1 MLVRQAMSGGGET
14 GEFGRPQAI
23 RSALPYL
30 ARLAAD
36 TRVSNDLASKGK
48 TLQIA

>member
-1 MLVRQAMSGGGET
+1 MSGGGEP

-23 RSALPYL
+23 RRALPYL

-36 TRVSNDLASKGK
+36 THVSNDLAPKGK
-48 TLQIA
+48 THQIA